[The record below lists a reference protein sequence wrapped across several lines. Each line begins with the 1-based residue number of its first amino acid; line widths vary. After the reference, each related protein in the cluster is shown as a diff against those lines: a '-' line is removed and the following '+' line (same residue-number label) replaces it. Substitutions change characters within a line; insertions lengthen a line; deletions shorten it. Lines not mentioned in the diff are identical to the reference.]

1 MIKVLAVDDEAS
13 ISGAIAYALK
23 REGYEVETA
32 SDGQEALEKVRS
44 FRPDVLVLD
53 VMMPKLNGYEVC
65 RRLEGTDRPAI
76 MLLTVKNDIVDK
88 VIGLELGADDYMT
101 KPFDMRELVARV
113 KALARRRTP
122 APPPKAVASEREI
135 LTIGELVV
143 DPSAHTARVGGDQ
156 ALDLTPKE
164 FELLVLLARNPER
177 VYTRESLLELV
188 WDMDFAG
195 GTRTVDI
202 HVQRLR
208 KKLGDAHGLIQTVYG
223 VGYKMVKAP

>member
-13 ISGAIAYALK
+13 ISGAIAYALA

-32 SDGQEALEKVRS
+32 ADGQEALEKVRS

-65 RRLEGTDRPAI
+65 RRLDERDRPAV

-88 VIGLELGADDYMT
+88 VLGLELGADDYMT
-101 KPFDMRELVARV
+101 KPFDMRELIARV

-122 APPPKAVASEREI
+122 AAPEESSTGREV
-135 LTIGELVV
+135 LTIGGLVV
-143 DPSAHTARVGGDQ
+143 DPYAHSARIGGR

-164 FELLVLLARNPER
+164 FELLVLFARNPER
-177 VYTRESLLELV
+177 VYTREDLLELV
-188 WDMDFAG
+188 WEMDFAG

-223 VGYKMVKAP
+223 VGYKLEKPS